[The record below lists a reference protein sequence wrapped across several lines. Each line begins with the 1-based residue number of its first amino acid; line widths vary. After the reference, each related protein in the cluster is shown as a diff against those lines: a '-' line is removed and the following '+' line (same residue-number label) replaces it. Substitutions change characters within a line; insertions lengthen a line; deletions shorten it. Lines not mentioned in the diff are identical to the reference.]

1 MTDRVLQLQTVQEE
15 ARELFR
21 KKNADYGDAFA
32 TYGTVGVLVRLG
44 DKIKR
49 LQSITAKSVSLVE
62 DEKMRDTLIDLHNY
76 AAMGIMLLDEVEE
89 ENKGV
94 SEEENK
100 EVSEGESEEES
111 NGYDMELYIESDTK
125 WTIVGDSG
133 KNYQRRCFK
142 YSDGSILDTCSCPS
156 YLYCNKKKP
165 TCKHID
171 KDRS

>member
-76 AAMGIMLLDEVEE
+76 AAMGIMLLDEVDEVE
-89 ENKGV
+89 G
-94 SEEENK
+94 
-100 EVSEGESEEES
+100 VSEGENEGESEGVS
-111 NGYDMELYIESDTK
+111 DMQLYIESDTK

-133 KNYQRRCFK
+133 KNYERRCFK
-142 YSDGSILDTCSCPS
+142 YSDGSIVDTCSCPS
-156 YLYCNKKKP
+156 YLYCNKKKS

>member
-1 MTDRVLQLQTVQEE
+1 MIDRVLQLQTVQEE

-49 LQSITAKSVSLVE
+49 LQSITVKSVSLVE

-76 AAMGIMLLDEVEE
+76 AAMGIMLLDEVDNETY
-89 ENKGV
+89 G
-94 SEEENK
+94 
-100 EVSEGESEEES
+100 SEEES
-111 NGYDMELYIESDTK
+111 EGVSDMELYIESDTK

-133 KNYQRRCFK
+133 KNYERRCFK
-142 YSDGSILDTCSCPS
+142 YSDGSIIDTCSCPS
-156 YLYCNKKKP
+156 YLYCNKKKS

>member
-1 MTDRVLQLQTVQEE
+1 MIDRVLQLQTVQEE

-49 LQSITAKSVSLVE
+49 LQSITVKSVSLVE

-76 AAMGIMLLDEVEE
+76 AAMGIMLLDEVE
-89 ENKGV
+89 
-94 SEEENK
+94 
-100 EVSEGESEEES
+100 GESEEES
-111 NGYDMELYIESDTK
+111 EGVSDMELYIESDTK

-133 KNYQRRCFK
+133 KNYERRCFK
-142 YSDGSILDTCSCPS
+142 YSDGSIIDTCSCPS
-156 YLYCNKKKP
+156 YLYCNKKKS

>member
-1 MTDRVLQLQTVQEE
+1 MIDRVLQLQTVQEE

-62 DEKMRDTLIDLHNY
+62 DEKLRDTLIDLHNY
-76 AAMGIMLLDEVEE
+76 AAMGIMLLDEVDNETY
-89 ENKGV
+89 G
-94 SEEENK
+94 
-100 EVSEGESEEES
+100 SEEES
-111 NGYDMELYIESDTK
+111 EGVSDMELYIESDTK

-133 KNYQRRCFK
+133 KNYERRCFK
-142 YSDGSILDTCSCPS
+142 YSDGSIIDTCSCPS
-156 YLYCNKKKP
+156 YLYCNKKKS

>member
-1 MTDRVLQLQTVQEE
+1 M
-15 ARELFR
+15 
-21 KKNADYGDAFA
+21 
-32 TYGTVGVLVRLG
+32 RLG

-76 AAMGIMLLDEVEE
+76 AAMGIMLLDEVE
-89 ENKGV
+89 
-94 SEEENK
+94 
-100 EVSEGESEEES
+100 GESEGVS
-111 NGYDMELYIESDTK
+111 DMQLYIESDTK

-133 KNYQRRCFK
+133 KNYERRCFK
-142 YSDGSILDTCSCPS
+142 YSDGSIIDTCSCPS
-156 YLYCNKKKP
+156 YLYCNKKKS

>member
-1 MTDRVLQLQTVQEE
+1 MIDRVLQLQTVQEE

-32 TYGTVGVLVRLG
+32 TYGTIGVLVRLG

-49 LQSITAKSVSLVE
+49 LQSITVKSVSLVE

-76 AAMGIMLLDEVEE
+76 AAMGIMLLDEVE
-89 ENKGV
+89 
-94 SEEENK
+94 
-100 EVSEGESEEES
+100 GESEEES
-111 NGYDMELYIESDTK
+111 EGVSDMELYIESDTK

-133 KNYQRRCFK
+133 KNYERRCFK
-142 YSDGSILDTCSCPS
+142 YSDGSIIDTCSCPS
-156 YLYCNKKKP
+156 YLYCNKKKS